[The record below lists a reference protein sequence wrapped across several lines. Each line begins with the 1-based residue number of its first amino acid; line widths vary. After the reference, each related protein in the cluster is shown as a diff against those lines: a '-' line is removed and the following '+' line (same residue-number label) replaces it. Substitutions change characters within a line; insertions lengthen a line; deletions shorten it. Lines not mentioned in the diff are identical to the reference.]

1 MMLTLILPYPPSV
14 NGYYATVGNRRIV
27 SKRGLLY
34 RQSVIRTVPRIQAL
48 EGSLWMD
55 VDLYPPSK
63 RKYDVDNT
71 AKALLDALT
80 HAGVWRDDS
89 QIFRLCLTKRDVLKD
104 GQAVVRIGG
113 WNAKLEAQILRQVAH
128 SQASM
133 VAMDGI
139 GA

>member
-1 MMLTLILPYPPSV
+1 MLTLVLPYPPSV

-27 SKRGLLY
+27 SKRGLAY
-34 RQSVIRTVPRIQAL
+34 RQSVVRTVPRIRAL

-63 RKYDVDNT
+63 RRYDVDNT

-80 HAGVWRDDS
+80 HAGIWQDDS
-89 QIFRLCLTKRDVLKD
+89 QVFRLCLTKRDVLRD
-104 GQAVVRIGG
+104 GQAVVRIGR
-113 WNAKLEAQILRQVAH
+113 WDASLEAASIRQIARSH
-128 SQASM
+128 ASM
-133 VAMDGI
+133 LEMEGI

>member
-1 MMLTLILPYPPSV
+1 MMITIILPYPPSV
-14 NGYYATVGNRRIV
+14 NGYYATVGKRRIV

-34 RQSVIRTVPRIQAL
+34 RQSVIRSVPRIQAL
-48 EGSLWMD
+48 EGPLWMD

-80 HAGVWRDDS
+80 HAGIWQDDS
-89 QIFRLCLTKRDVLKD
+89 QVFRLCLTKRDMLKD
-104 GQAVVRIGG
+104 GQAVVRIGI
-113 WNAKLEAQILRQVAH
+113 WNATLETQILRQVAR

-133 VAMDGI
+133 LEMDGV